1 MFRPRNIAS
10 KRHIRDQRPNLL
22 SPLRKRLEHS
32 RLLASVL
39 ARLVGSYLRFCN
51 ATTKWQI
58 EGLDDLKA
66 DLADGPILLVMWH
79 ERSVMGPLHWPVKHG
94 QLSSLY
100 ASSPI
105 GRVSGAMQ
113 RQFGLQP
120 IEMSDKTSN
129 VAASRQILRRVRD
142 GISIGMTGDGPLG
155 PALQVKD
162 APLDWARA
170 MQRPVYAYAFHVKRH
185 HKLDTWDNMI
195 MPLPFT
201 RGRIVFAK
209 WDVTPERKAGNETY
223 REAMHGH
230 LNATTKQA
238 DKFLDQG

>member
-1 MFRPRNIAS
+1 MPS
-10 KRHIRDQRPNLL
+10 LRHRI
-22 SPLRKRLEHS
+22 EHS
-32 RLLASVL
+32 RMLARVL

-51 ATTKWQI
+51 VTTRWTV

-66 DLADGPILLVMWH
+66 DLATGPVLLVMWH
-79 ERSVMGPLHWPVKHG
+79 ERSMMGPVHWPVAAG

-120 IEMSDKTSN
+120 MEMKDGASN
-129 VAASRQILRRVRD
+129 VTASRQILRRVRD

-170 MQRPVYAYAFHVKRH
+170 MQRPVWGYAFAVKRH
-185 HKLDTWDNMI
+185 RRLKAWDRMI
-195 MPLPFT
+195 MPLPFS
-201 RGRIVFAK
+201 RGALVFEK
-209 WDVTPERKAGNETY
+209 WDQIPARKDQNDPFRVPMSDLLDRVAA
-223 REAMHGH
+223 R
-230 LNATTKQA
+230 A
-238 DKFLDQG
+238 DTLGDGPNSA